1 MLSIIDFAFCI
12 ILAVFVTC
20 HSQIEIDTLKAQLNK
35 VKVKLG
41 ILEEDKDTCEA
52 KSRGLKVWCEVL
64 YSAILRGLI
73 IVILWDNWIID
84 RYWTIHIR
92 KSYTIA

>member
-52 KSRGLKVWCEVL
+52 KSRGLKVWSEVL

-73 IVILWDNWIID
+73 
-84 RYWTIHIR
+84 
-92 KSYTIA
+92 S